1 MGTIATQSRY
11 KEALVVN
18 DARVSQL
25 SVYPIKSTAGIHL
38 NHAFVE
44 EHGLAFDRRFVVCQ
58 PDGIQIT
65 ARTHPKLAQVHSAL
79 TQTGLQLRADNMP
92 NLELLYS
99 DFSNDYKQVMIWK
112 DAVQAQHC
120 NVLYD
125 QWFSRYLDEDCHLLF
140 FGELSSRQVKQRESQ
155 VAFADGYP
163 LLLISEASLDD
174 LNLRS
179 STQHSMEQFRP
190 NLVVKNTVPFAED
203 AWKRFKIGE
212 VEFEVQ
218 TPCSRCVFTTLNQQ
232 TGEFDANKEPLST
245 LAKYRQG
252 EDGNLYFG
260 QNVVA
265 LNSGKISLYDT
276 VEVLETRTPEHY
288 PENINK
294 RSSAT
299 PDKQQWRQGETFTLH
314 CLAVQQE
321 THDVKTFIF
330 ESPEQALSDYLAGQY
345 LGFEF
350 EIDGKPLRRNYTL
363 SSTPSRPHRLAITV
377 KRVVDGQLSNWLHD
391 QFKPGMS
398 LAAHAPSGNF
408 HIKQSS
414 NAKLLLLSAGSGITP
429 MLSMLRYL
437 SDLNIDR
444 DIVFLHSAHS
454 EKDLIAEQELA
465 LLSQAFSNCSIRY
478 TLTQH
483 AESNWQGY
491 QGRLNRG
498 MLMDVPDL
506 EQRAVYVCGPQAFMQ
521 SAKEQ
526 LLALGLHEDDYYE
539 ESFGQ
544 QISAP
549 VETKA
554 LNILFDSW
562 DTYLQG
568 NNQQNLL
575 EQAEQAGL
583 NLPYSC
589 RGGFCGSCKV
599 RLQSGEVEVLEDSG
613 LSDDEKQQGYILS
626 CSCIPKN
633 DVCIT
638 QD

>member
-1 MGTIATQSRY
+1 M
-11 KEALVVN
+11 N

-58 PDGIQIT
+58 PDGKQIT
-65 ARTHPKLAQVHSAL
+65 ARTHPKLAQVHAAL
-79 TQTGLQLRADNMP
+79 TQTGLQLRAENMP
-92 NLELLYS
+92 NLAIQYAEFYS
-99 DFSNDYKQVMIWK
+99 HYKEIMIWK
-112 DAVQAQHC
+112 DTVQAQHC
-120 NVLYD
+120 SESYD
-125 QWFSRYLDEDCHLLF
+125 QWFSRYLGEKCHLVF
-140 FGELSSRQVKQRESQ
+140 FGEHSSRLVKQRESQ

-163 LLLISEASLDD
+163 LLLLSEASLED

-179 STQHSMEQFRP
+179 TTKHSMEQFRP
-190 NLVVKNTVPFAED
+190 NLVVKNTEAFAED
-203 AWKRFKIGE
+203 GWKRFKIGE

-218 TPCSRCVFTTLNQQ
+218 NPCSRCVFTTLDQR

-265 LNSGKISLYDT
+265 LNSGNISLYDP
-276 VEVLETRTPEHY
+276 VEVLETRTPERY
-288 PENINK
+288 PENVNK
-294 RSSAT
+294 RSQTS
-299 PDKQQWRQGETFTLH
+299 PDKQQWQQGEALELR
-314 CLAVQQE
+314 CLAVKQE

-330 ESPEQALSDYLAGQY
+330 EAPEQTLSEYLPGQY
-345 LGFEF
+345 IGFEF
-350 EIDGKPLRRNYTL
+350 EVDGKPLRRNYTL
-363 SSTPSRPHRLAITV
+363 SSSPTRPQRLAITV
-377 KRVVDGQLSNWLHD
+377 KRVLNGQVSNWLHD
-391 QFKPGMS
+391 TLKPGMS
-398 LAAHAPSGNF
+398 LKAHAPDGDF
-408 HIKQSS
+408 HVKQSS

-429 MLSMLRYL
+429 MLSMMRYL

-454 EKDLIAEQELA
+454 ENDLIAEQELA
-465 LLSQAFSNCSIRY
+465 LLSQSFSHCSIRY
-478 TLTQH
+478 TLTQQ
-483 AESNWQGY
+483 APENWQGY

-498 MLMDVPDL
+498 MLMDVTDL
-506 EQRAVYVCGPQAFMQ
+506 EQRAVYVCGPQTFMQ

-539 ESFGQ
+539 ESFGHHPTT
-544 QISAP
+544 SS
-549 VETKA
+549 ETKA

-599 RLQSGEVEVLEDSG
+599 KLQSGEVEVLEDSG
-613 LSDDEKQQGYILS
+613 LTDDEKQQGYILS
-626 CSCIPKN
+626 CSCIPKE